1 MFGSFLA
8 GTITTAVTNPFWI
21 LNAKMA
27 MANVNIFES
36 ILTKLN
42 SLLNNN
48 FSSKK
53 LLFIIAD

>member
-27 MANVNIFES
+27 MANVFKH
-36 ILTKLN
+36 LYK
-42 SLLNNN
+42 
-48 FSSKK
+48 
-53 LLFIIAD
+53 